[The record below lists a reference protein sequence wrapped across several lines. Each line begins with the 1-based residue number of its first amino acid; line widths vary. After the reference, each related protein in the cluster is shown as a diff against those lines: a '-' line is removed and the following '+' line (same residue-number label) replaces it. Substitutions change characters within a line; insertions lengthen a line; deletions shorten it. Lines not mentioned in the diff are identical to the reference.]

1 MSLADKLAGAH
12 YRYPDHYDVEREKIR
27 EYARAV
33 KATDPACFD
42 VRGAAELG
50 YDGLAASLTFISV
63 FGYKVISGFFAHIGV
78 TTDDAQ
84 IVQVDQR
91 LEFHRPIKEGD
102 RLYCDL
108 HVDSVRRAHGTD
120 IIVTRQ
126 TVTDEA
132 GEIVQETYTTLAGR
146 AGEGD
151 EDGGFTNVVA

>member
-33 KATDPACFD
+33 KATDRACYD
-42 VRGAAELG
+42 ERAAAELG
-50 YDGLAASLTFISV
+50 YDGLAASPTYISI
-63 FGYKVISGFFAHIGV
+63 FGYQVISGFFEEIGV
-78 TTDDAQ
+78 AVSDAQ
-84 IVQVDQR
+84 IVQVDQKLAFR
-91 LEFHRPIKEGD
+91 RPIKEGD

-108 HVDSVRRAHGTD
+108 YVDSVRRAHGTD

-126 TVTDEA
+126 TVTDET

-146 AGEGD
+146 AGDGD
-151 EDGGFTNVVA
+151 EDGGFTDVVA